1 MSGGIRINELRLA
14 GSATSQR
21 SYGASFRSQPGGSF
35 LPMSVI
41 AGPTQTGKSSIADFI
56 KYCLGGDEH
65 PQHPEVLAAVRASL
79 VEVEL
84 AGQSVTIER
93 AATGSAS
100 KFASVWESGLDE
112 VDESSERRISAD
124 PPSDPDGLSQF
135 VLAACDLDGIELPEA
150 PTKLDSPTS
159 LLSIRDVFRVMFVPN
174 DRLDNKN
181 LVFEQSNFMV
191 RQKFLQTIDVMFGVH
206 DSEGA
211 TLGARHRAA
220 RDAVRAAAQSANSM
234 RRIAEADYPRGPLQ
248 LRADLD
254 AAELD
259 ILKLGTELKH
269 LDRRQRSTEQASQGL
284 RRVLVEA
291 QNTAKGARVRVRDR
305 RSLLDR
311 LAALRGQY
319 ADDKRKLNFL
329 KDAERLFDPLQVVVC
344 PVCLN
349 ELAESPSLDHGHCS
363 LCGHLVAPTPIL
375 EHHAAPDVVPVPL
388 EDRAS
393 ESAGANGMDAL
404 DSVINEV
411 QDAPDDAN
419 RARSDRPTDGSENAT
434 EGSAVLEAELR
445 AVSRRLDSLNDY
457 WERLQAHL
465 SVLVEESIR
474 ADETADAAAAAV
486 DQITQ
491 SPAPWL
497 ALRDDLTRR
506 ITQVRLT
513 SQEARA
519 GLNMWQRVDDADSNH
534 ERLELQA
541 SRIAAQ
547 RREAK
552 ARPDRGAVV
561 SALSKRFGAI
571 LEEIDYPKLARPYL
585 DNNLVPHLRDLPY
598 TAASSGGLV
607 LISLAWHL
615 ALWEVAFEENGAA
628 PGLLVLDS
636 PQKNLGHGA
645 DASDPDFADTR
656 LVTNFYEHARRW
668 LAGAGAGAQLIVI
681 DNTPPHSV
689 REDVVVRYTRD
700 PEVAPYGLITNAV
713 D

>member
-1 MSGGIRINELRLA
+1 VSGGIRINELRLA
-14 GSATSQR
+14 GSSTSQR

-35 LPMSVI
+35 LPLSVI

-56 KYCLGGDEH
+56 KYCLGADEY
-65 PQHPEVLAAVRASL
+65 PQHPEVIAAVRAAL
-79 VEVEL
+79 VEIEM
-84 AGQSVTIER
+84 AGQLVTIER
-93 AATGSAS
+93 AATGPVS
-100 KFASVWESGLDE
+100 KFASVWESRLGELDE
-112 VDESSERRISAD
+112 STERRISAD
-124 PPSDPDGLSQF
+124 HPSDPDGLSQF
-135 VLAACDLDGIELPEA
+135 VLAACDLNGIELPEA
-150 PTKLDSPTS
+150 PTKVDSPTA

-211 TLGARHRAA
+211 TLGARQRAA

-234 RRIAEADYPRGPLQ
+234 RRIAEADYPRGPIH

-254 AAELD
+254 AADLA
-259 ILKLGTELKH
+259 ILHLGTELKN
-269 LDRRQRSTEQASQGL
+269 LDRRQRSTEQASRGL
-284 RRVLVEA
+284 RRVLEEGQKKA
-291 QNTAKGARVRVRDR
+291 RGARVRVRDR

-344 PVCLN
+344 PACLN
-349 ELAESPSLDHGHCS
+349 ALDESPSLDHGHCS
-363 LCGHLVAPTPIL
+363 LCGHLITSQPIEEPLQAPD
-375 EHHAAPDVVPVPL
+375 AAPDIVQGPI
-388 EDRAS
+388 EDHTS
-393 ESAGANGMDAL
+393 DSAGANEMEPHG
-404 DSVINEV
+404 S
-411 QDAPDDAN
+411 DAN
-419 RARSDRPTDGSENAT
+419 RAKPDRPTDPLEDAT
-434 EGSAVLEAELR
+434 NDSAVLEAELR

-457 WERLQAHL
+457 WERLHAHL
-465 SVLVEESIR
+465 NALVEESIR
-474 ADETADAAAAAV
+474 ADEMADAAAAAV

-506 ITQVRLT
+506 ITQARLT
-513 SQEARA
+513 TQHARA
-519 GLNMWQRVDDADSNH
+519 GLNMWQRVDDADSNR
-534 ERLELQA
+534 ERLELEA
-541 SRIAAQ
+541 RRIAAL

-552 ARPDRGAVV
+552 ARPDRSAVV
-561 SALSKRFGAI
+561 SALSRRFGAI
-571 LEEIDYPKLARPYL
+571 LEDIEYPKLARPYL
-585 DNNLVPHLRDLPY
+585 DDDLVPHVRDLPY

-615 ALWEVAFEENGAA
+615 AIWEVAFEQDAAA

-645 DASDPDFADTR
+645 NPSDPDFADTR
-656 LVTNFYEHARRW
+656 LVTNFYEHVRRW
-668 LAGAGAGAQLIVI
+668 LASAGMGAQLIVI
-681 DNTPPHSV
+681 DNTPPDTV
-689 REDVVVRYTRD
+689 REEVVVRFTRD
-700 PEVAPYGLITNAV
+700 PEIAPYGLITNAV